1 MDDQTSQVEE
11 EFELRKTT
19 VASKLDSNESSRSPD
34 SGKLQMPVPRALIL
48 SQQQQ
53 LQQQQQ
59 VQKPQLYDDDDDTDL
74 TNKMDSSEAANAN
87 LEQNDENSISNQA
100 TSKEESNQAI
110 EESNELI
117 QQEE

>member
-34 SGKLQMPVPRALIL
+34 SGKMPVPRALIL